1 MKNRFLIAVMSVLLV
16 LALGA
21 CREEASEA
29 PPETSTSEIPGIGAE
44 DDVSPLNAQTWIDD
58 VTIGHELNTDGSVLI
73 GEGGDDFAPGET
85 VYVAMEVGDAPE
97 GAAVMVMWYGPGEMT
112 IGDGEEKS
120 VAPDQKYLNFSA
132 NTTGWQVGDYRAEV
146 WVGDEKVNE
155 QHFQIVEAGLAGR

>member
-29 PPETSTSEIPGIGAE
+29 PPQATTSEIPGIGAE
-44 DDVSPLNAQTWIDD
+44 GDVSPLNAQTWIDD
-58 VTIGHELNTDGSVLI
+58 VTIGHELSTDGSVLI

-97 GAAVMVMWYGPGEMT
+97 GAAVMVMWYGPAET
-112 IGDGEEKS
+112 AIGDGEEKF

-132 NTTGWQVGDYRAEV
+132 DTTGWQVGDYRAEV

-155 QHFQIVEAGLAGR
+155 QHFQIVTAG